1 MASKPIT
8 SDVIKI
14 AKYHINNYLKNDIQT
29 KGKEI
34 VASRDFINL
43 YDINDNLFAYI
54 VPLIE
59 KGNGEIGYITVG
71 AIEDGYNVYEIFID
85 SNIVSKIKASLNE
98 QSRFKESKLVFIPP
112 VSYIIKANEGKNI
125 KYFDIS
131 KKNEPSYMD
140 ITNTID
146 NNVDKIRK
154 RYNKIRN
161 NRNKVQLQNIL
172 KNSNTENLN
181 IQTSQ
186 INYESSVDEEDVRLV
201 NEAKGKFVPVT
212 YGSTTYYGGSQ
223 MWWPDGSTKETRG
236 CGPTAAANI
245 TCYLAKKDSSKYGKL
260 YSPSSM
266 SRADFLKHMDTLYS
280 YINPGIL
287 GETSLENFTSNIE
300 KYASDKGVSLKRVIS
315 SASFTLDNT
324 ATYIKNGLNS
334 DCPVAILNLT
344 LPGGDYE
351 YAWHWMTI
359 TKYFR
364 DVNDNRWI
372 AVSSWGKRYSIN
384 YRTAFDA
391 MDGDGDLGGGLM
403 YFK

>member
-1 MASKPIT
+1 
-8 SDVIKI
+8 
-14 AKYHINNYLKNDIQT
+14 
-29 KGKEI
+29 
-34 VASRDFINL
+34 
-43 YDINDNLFAYI
+43 
-54 VPLIE
+54 
-59 KGNGEIGYITVG
+59 
-71 AIEDGYNVYEIFID
+71 
-85 SNIVSKIKASLNE
+85 
-98 QSRFKESKLVFIPP
+98 
-112 VSYIIKANEGKNI
+112 
-125 KYFDIS
+125 
-131 KKNEPSYMD
+131 
-140 ITNTID
+140 
-146 NNVDKIRK
+146 
-154 RYNKIRN
+154 
-161 NRNKVQLQNIL
+161 
-172 KNSNTENLN
+172 
-181 IQTSQ
+181 
-186 INYESSVDEEDVRLV
+186 
-201 NEAKGKFVPVT
+201 
-212 YGSTTYYGGSQ
+212 
-223 MWWPDGSTKETRG
+223 
-236 CGPTAAANI
+236 
-245 TCYLAKKDSSKYGKL
+245 
-260 YSPSSM
+260 M